1 MKKVAILGAGS
12 WGTALAVV
20 LAKKGINVN
29 LWCRDVEQGLQLN
42 KIRENLRYLPGVL
55 LPQNI
60 NVVSDL
66 QEAVENLDYVVMAI
80 PTHGIR
86 EVLQKLAL
94 LMKPTSI
101 VVNTAKGIEPETLM
115 RLSQVF
121 EDEIPGISQRFCVL
135 SGPSHAEEVSRDMPT
150 TVVAASVKREVA
162 ETVQDLFIT
171 PKFRVYTNPDVV
183 GVEIGG
189 ALKNVIALATGIS
202 DGLGFGDNTKAAL
215 ITRGMTEIAR
225 LGVKMGADPLTFAG
239 LTGIGDLVV
248 TCTSMHSR
256 NRRAGIALGQGKKLE
271 EVLKEMGMVV
281 EGVRT
286 TKAIQKLGE
295 KYEVDLPIS
304 TEVYNILFNGNNP
317 QEAVVNLMTRMR
329 THEMEEIV
337 INKNQW

>member
-1 MKKVAILGAGS
+1 MKNAAILGAGS
-12 WGTALAVV
+12 WGTALAVT
-20 LAKKGINVN
+20 LAKKGIGIN
-29 LWCRDVEQGLQLN
+29 LWCRNETQALQLT
-42 KIRENLRYLPGVL
+42 KIRENLKYLPGVI

-60 NVVSDL
+60 KIVSDL
-66 QEAVENLDYVVMAI
+66 KEAIHNIDYVVMSI

-86 EVLQKLAL
+86 EVLKKIAPL
-94 LMKPTSI
+94 LKPSAI
-101 VVNTAKGIEPETLM
+101 VVNTAKGIEPDTLM

-121 EDEIPGISQRFCVL
+121 EDEIPGIRERFCVL

-150 TVVAASVKREVA
+150 TVVSASTKRQTA
-162 ETVQDLFIT
+162 EKVQELFIS

-225 LGVKMGADPLTFAG
+225 LGVKMGANPLTFAG

-256 NRRAGIALGQGKKLE
+256 NRRAGIALGQGKKLD
-271 EVLKEMGMVV
+271 EVLEDMGMVV

-286 TKAIQKLGE
+286 TKAVQMLGE
-295 KYEVDLPIS
+295 KYDVDLPIAQ
-304 TEVYNILFNGNNP
+304 EVFKVLFKGLEP
-317 QEAVVNLMTRMR
+317 HEAVVNLMTRMR

-337 INKNQW
+337 VNENEW

>member
-1 MKKVAILGAGS
+1 MRKVTILGAGS
-12 WGTALAVV
+12 WGTALAVT
-20 LAKKGINVN
+20 LAKKGIEVN
-29 LWCRDVEQGLQLN
+29 LWSRNPKHVSQLQTI
-42 KIRENLRYLPGVL
+42 KENLNYLPGVI

-60 NVVSDL
+60 NFISDL
-66 QEAVENLDYVVMAI
+66 RIAVQNMECIVLAI

-86 EVLQKLAL
+86 EVLQDLSQFLDSSAIL
-94 LMKPTSI
+94 
-101 VVNTAKGIEPETLM
+101 VNTAKGIEPDTLM

-121 EDEIPGISQRFCVL
+121 DDELPGINERFCVL

-150 TVVAASVKREVA
+150 TVVAAATNREVA
-162 ETVQDLFIT
+162 EKVQDIFMT

-202 DGLGFGDNTKAAL
+202 DGLNFGDNTKAAL

-225 LGVKMGADPLTFAG
+225 LGVKMGANPLTFAG

-256 NRRAGIALGQGKKLE
+256 NRRAGIALGQGKNLNDI
-271 EVLKEMGMVV
+271 LKDMGMVV

-286 TKAIQKLGE
+286 TKAVLLLAE
-295 KYEVDLPIS
+295 NYEVDLPIAS
-304 TEVYNILFNGNNP
+304 EVYNVLFNSTSP
-317 QEAVVNLMTRMR
+317 QEAVVNLMTRIR

-337 INKNQW
+337 TNKNEW

>member
-1 MKKVAILGAGS
+1 MRKVSILGAGS
-12 WGTALAVV
+12 WGTALAVI
-20 LAKKGINVN
+20 LAKKGVEVN
-29 LWCRDVEQGLQLN
+29 LWCRNETQASQLN
-42 KIRENLRYLPGVL
+42 KIRENIKYLPGVL

-60 NVVSDL
+60 KVFSDL
-66 QEAVENLDYVVMAI
+66 KEAVYSIECVVMSI
-80 PTHGIR
+80 PSHGIR
-86 EVLQKLAL
+86 EVLQNLSPL
-94 LMKPTSI
+94 LNSSAI
-101 VVNTAKGIEPETLM
+101 IVNTAKGIEPQTLM

-121 EDEIPGISQRFCVL
+121 NEELPGINERFCVL
-135 SGPSHAEEVSRDMPT
+135 SGPTHAEEVSRDMPSAA
-150 TVVAASVKREVA
+150 VAASEKRQIA
-162 ETVQDLFIT
+162 EMVQDLFIT

-225 LGVKMGADPLTFAG
+225 LGVKMGANPLTFAG

-271 EVLKEMGMVV
+271 DILNEMGMVV

-286 TKAIQKLGE
+286 TKAIQKIGE
-295 KYEVDLPIS
+295 RYDVDLPIAS
-304 TEVYNILFNGNNP
+304 EVYNVLFKGINP

-329 THEMEEIV
+329 THEVEEIA
-337 INKNQW
+337 INNNNW